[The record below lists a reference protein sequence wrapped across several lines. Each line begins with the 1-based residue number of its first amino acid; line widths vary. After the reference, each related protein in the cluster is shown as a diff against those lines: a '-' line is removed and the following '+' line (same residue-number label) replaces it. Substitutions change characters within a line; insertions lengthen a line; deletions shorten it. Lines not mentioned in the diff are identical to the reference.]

1 MEEIFTYFSREG
13 ATQEELSEI
22 VRMLDADRNTNVTLQ
37 ELIQFTKDFQAAPQS
52 LCLSEDEKIA
62 KINVVF
68 ELYDDDYDG
77 LLSVDE
83 LTRFVN
89 TLYESELS
97 AAELEVQVEQLII
110 NLDTDGDFMI
120 SREELINSLR

>member
-37 ELIQFTKDFQAAPQS
+37 ELIQFTKDFQTAPQS

>member
-1 MEEIFTYFSREG
+1 
-13 ATQEELSEI
+13 
-22 VRMLDADRNTNVTLQ
+22 MLDADRNTNVTLQ
-37 ELIQFTKDFQAAPQS
+37 ELIQFTQDFQTAPQS